1 MRFLLPQLL
10 LLIIPCLIVAG
21 IALQMPRIRQRQLMK
36 LGDVPLTRTL
46 LNRAGTSRRGIV
58 RHLLWLIAAVALVLA
73 MARPVWGQEIELVPR
88 GEVAVMLMLDVS
100 RSMNAQD
107 VSPSRLER
115 TRLFAVDV
123 VRRLTGTE
131 IGLML
136 FAGRAILQSPLTTDL
151 NTIDLFIRNA
161 SSSATQRQGT
171 NFQAAF
177 ELANKSLNSLYAT
190 TRFVLLLTDGE
201 DHEGGLEPVLQGLSD
216 QQVRVI
222 VVGVGTESGATVP
235 LEGGSTLRD
244 GDGVEVISRLNEQS
258 LRDIAE
264 RTGGVYWS
272 LVDAETNTELFAQ
285 LFRSTN
291 QVEGGTGSNVI
302 EVERF
307 GIFVLLAVVALALE
321 FALRLQP
328 SVQIGEAK

>member
-1 MRFLLPQLL
+1 
-10 LLIIPCLIVAG
+10 
-21 IALQMPRIRQRQLMK
+21 MK
-36 LGDVPLTRTL
+36 LGDLSLIATL

-58 RHLLWLIAAVALVLA
+58 RHLLWLIAAAALVLA
-73 MARPVWGQEIELVPR
+73 LARPLWGQEIELVPR

-115 TRLFAVDV
+115 TRLFAVDIM
-123 VRRLTGTE
+123 RRLSGTE
-131 IGLML
+131 VGLML

-161 SSSATQRQGT
+161 SSSAIQRQGT

-177 ELANKSLNSLYAT
+177 ELASQSLNSPYAT
-190 TRFVLLLTDGE
+190 TRYVLLLTDGE

-216 QQVRVI
+216 QQIRVI
-222 VVGVGTESGATVP
+222 VVGIGTESGAVVP
-235 LEGGSTLRD
+235 LEGGSILRD
-244 GDGVEVISRLNEQS
+244 GDGVEVVSRLNEQS
-258 LRDIAE
+258 LREIAE

-272 LVDAETNTELFAQ
+272 LVDAEVNAETFTQ
-285 LFRSTN
+285 LFRSTT
-291 QVEGGTGSNVI
+291 QIEGSTGSNVI

-307 GIFVLLAVVALALE
+307 GVFVLLAVLALALE
-321 FALRLQP
+321 SSLRLQP
-328 SVQIGEAK
+328 PVQMRAVK